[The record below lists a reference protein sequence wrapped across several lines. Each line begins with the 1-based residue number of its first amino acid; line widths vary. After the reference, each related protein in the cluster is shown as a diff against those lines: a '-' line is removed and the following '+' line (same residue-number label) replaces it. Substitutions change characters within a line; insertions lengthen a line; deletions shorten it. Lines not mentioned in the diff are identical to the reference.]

1 MRWVHLEA
9 AEDHVERLAKENDPI
24 GAVKELI
31 WNGLDAEATSIA
43 VKIHVSPLEGVE
55 RVTVSDN
62 GTGIAPEEC
71 ERAFDR
77 IGGSWKKGVERT
89 LALKRIMHGK
99 TGQGRL
105 RGYAL
110 GRHIQWTTVA
120 ESTGGGRCQTVI
132 RATATAR
139 NDFEI
144 SEPTP
149 TDNETGTV
157 FEGWGRQS
165 PKLDQLTTDQ
175 AVTKIITE
183 FAPYLT
189 VYKDVAIDYNG
200 TPIDPAAAIVR
211 DDVYELA
218 FLAGEAEDAAQ
229 LRVIEWSMKTDRELH
244 LCDANGITVDI
255 TDVGIRAPGFNFTAY
270 ILWKQMPQHQAE
282 YLLGEGTDSAIGSL
296 IAAAR
301 AKLREH
307 FKIRE
312 DEQRKEIVA
321 RWKADQ
327 VYPYSNEP
335 ATETERLERET
346 FDHVASTIHRQLPKN
361 SARQQRV
368 ALTLISEAI
377 KHQPDNVHNLLD
389 RLFRL
394 TADDKAKLERLLN
407 RTELSNIIKA
417 ASEVTNRLDFLTAL
431 SHMVFEPEVRKLVKE
446 RAELHKILETETWIF
461 GEHFQQLLSDRSLDT
476 VLDRHL
482 EKLGREARNREPV
495 RRGDGSVGIVDL
507 MLSRANRENGTRQH
521 LIVELKA
528 PRVVVDLPQVF
539 QIQSYADAVVA
550 DPQFQDT
557 DTRWDFWLITTKMTD
572 AARRQARKT
581 GLPVGCVHQ
590 VLEGPTSV
598 RVWLRTWSE
607 IIEECKDRL
616 HYFREHLEHDP
627 NIEQALEYLNTAHA
641 AAVIPEPL
649 RTGSEAPAP
658 EAMEA
663 DTEVAP

>member
-1 MRWVHLEA
+1 MRRVHLEA

-31 WNGLDAEATSIA
+31 WNGLDADATHIS
-43 VKIHVSPLEGVE
+43 VKIGLSPLDGVE

-62 GTGIAPEEC
+62 GTGIVPEEC

-89 LALKRIMHGK
+89 LTLKRIMHGQ

-110 GRHIQWTTVA
+110 GHHIQWTTIA
-120 ESTGGGRCQTVI
+120 ESSSGGRFETVI
-132 RATATAR
+132 RASAAAR

-149 TDNETGTV
+149 TNHETGTV
-157 FEGWGRQS
+157 FEAWGKQS
-165 PKLDQLTTDQ
+165 SKLDQLTTDL
-175 AVTKIITE
+175 AITKIITE

-189 VYKDVAIDYNG
+189 VYKDVGVDYNG
-200 TPIDPAAAIVR
+200 TPVDPKAAILK
-211 DDVYELA
+211 DDLYELR
-218 FLAGEAEDAAQ
+218 FIIGKTEDSAQ

-270 ILWKQMPQHQAE
+270 VLWKQMPHHQAE
-282 YLLGEGTDSAIGSL
+282 YLLGEGTDSA
-296 IAAAR
+296 
-301 AKLREH
+301 
-307 FKIRE
+307 
-312 DEQRKEIVA
+312 EQRKEIVA
-321 RWKADQ
+321 KWKTDR
-327 VYPYSNEP
+327 VYPYSTEP
-335 ATETERLERET
+335 STDSERLERET

-361 SARQQRV
+361 SPRQQRV

-377 KHQPDNVHNLLD
+377 KHQPDNVHSLLD

-446 RAELHKILETETWIF
+446 RTELHKILERETWIF
-461 GEHFQQLLSDRSLDT
+461 GEHFQQLLSDRSLDA

-482 EKLGREARNREPV
+482 AKLGRDVRNSEPV
-495 RRGDGSVGIVDL
+495 RRDDGSIGIVDL

-528 PRVVVDLPQVF
+528 PRVVVGLAEVF
-539 QIQSYADAVVA
+539 QIQSYADAVIA
-550 DPQFQDT
+550 DAQFRDT
-557 DTRWDFWLITTKMTD
+557 DTRWDFWLVTTNMTD

-581 GLPVGCVHQ
+581 GLPVGCIHQ

-598 RVWLRTWSE
+598 RVWLRSWSE
-607 IIEECKDRL
+607 IVEECKDRL

-627 NIEQALEYLNTAHA
+627 NIEQVNTAHA
-641 AAVIPEPL
+641 AGIIPEPL
-649 RTGSEAPAP
+649 RIATQRLPSDEDIELDAESSA
-658 EAMEA
+658 
-663 DTEVAP
+663 